1 MPGKPEMAEAAS
13 RVDAATSYR
22 ERDPAGSRRKK
33 NEKPPPKPGADP
45 SLEALEPGEPD
56 ESEKHELDTMA

>member
-1 MPGKPEMAEAAS
+1 MPGKPEMAEPAS

-22 ERDPAGSRRKK
+22 EREPAGSRRKK
-33 NEKPPPKPGADP
+33 NEKSQPKPGADP
-45 SLEALEPGEPD
+45 SLEALDPGEPD